1 MSQYHLGILIVKGNL
16 MPVGSGPTRE
26 RLPKGLL
33 QLGFHTA
40 PKKQSDL
47 PKKRVWCLMFMKSYL
62 MATPTS
68 KKGLGGKTLSRNQ
81 KKGTHGFNG
90 WLCRLFVACAHQI
103 PHHSLAAAAWSA
115 PILCDTPGGCQMQ
128 RASELPARWS
138 SITCAEWSG
147 KEWTGTQIDPL
158 LYVDAIRV
166 WWVSSMRF
174 QAFHQASLIC

>member
-81 KKGTHGFNG
+81 KKRHS
-90 WLCRLFVACAHQI
+90 WVQRLALPAFRGLRSSNSPPLFSSCCMVSTN
-103 PHHSLAAAAWSA
+103 SLRYTWWMSNAKSF
-115 PILCDTPGGCQMQ
+115 
-128 RASELPARWS
+128 RASGPVIFHHMRWMKWKRMNWNTNRS
-138 SITCAEWSG
+138 T
-147 KEWTGTQIDPL
+147 
-158 LYVDAIRV
+158 AIR
-166 WWVSSMRF
+166 WRN
-174 QAFHQASLIC
+174 